1 MDDTKDYLWLV
12 KTNKG
17 DFFISVLGDWT
28 QEEAAKKVRE
38 VFDSLQLEIIG
49 MLPRKRAS
57 GSMDTMCTIY
67 QDKQLG
73 AGFSFLAGKT
83 LWVVCGRGSEYEAE
97 LIRTRAEID
106 QEEEKEG

>member
-1 MDDTKDYLWLV
+1 MHDGEDYLWLI

-57 GSMDTMCTIY
+57 GPDDSMCTIFE
-67 QDKQLG
+67 DPKEPL
-73 AGFSFLAGKT
+73 GFSFLAGKK
-83 LWVVCGRGSEYEAE
+83 LWQVIGRGVEYEAE
-97 LIRTRAEID
+97 RIRLLGEDGIITVD
-106 QEEEKEG
+106 V